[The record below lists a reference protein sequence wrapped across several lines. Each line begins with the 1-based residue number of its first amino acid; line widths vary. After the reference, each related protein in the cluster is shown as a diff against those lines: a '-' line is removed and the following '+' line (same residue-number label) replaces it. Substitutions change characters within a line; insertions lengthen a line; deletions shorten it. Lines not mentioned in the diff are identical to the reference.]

1 MALGR
6 RRDGYRQEE
15 SLEGMK
21 MFHILVVVVVSQM
34 YIIVKTHRIVHF
46 TWIQFLYINIFS
58 IKVSLRKRCQKSY
71 DKNV

>member
-1 MALGR
+1 MR
-6 RRDGYRQEE
+6 YRQEE

-21 MFHILVVVVVSQM
+21 IFCILVVVVVSQR

-58 IKVSLRKRCQKSY
+58 IKLSLRKLCQESY